1 MKPMKPTFFATPAA
15 FRAWLAANHAKAT
28 ELLVG
33 FHKVGSGKPS
43 ITWPQSVDQAL
54 CYGWIDGVRHSLGAQ
69 SYTIRFTPRRARSIW
84 SLINTKRFGELRAQ
98 GQVAAAGVA
107 AFKLRTDARTGVYSA
122 ERRTPARLPPAQ
134 EKAFRANA
142 GAWTYFQS
150 RPPWYQR
157 TALHWVIS
165 AKKEE
170 TRDKR
175 LRTLIADSAA
185 GRTIG
190 PLTRPGD
197 RKPSQT

>member
-1 MKPMKPTFFATPAA
+1 MKPTFFATPAA
-15 FRAWLAANHAKAT
+15 FRAWLAANHLKAA

-54 CYGWIDGVRHSLGAQ
+54 CYGWIDGVRRSLGAT
-69 SYTIRFTPRRARSIW
+69 SYTIRFTPRRPRSIW
-84 SLINTKRFGELRAQ
+84 SANNTKRFGALSEQ

-107 AFKLRTDARTGVYSA
+107 AFKQRTAARSGVYSF
-122 ERRTPARLPPAQ
+122 ERRTPARLLPAQ

-142 GAWTYFQS
+142 PAWAYFQS

-157 TALHWVIS
+157 TALHWVVS

-175 LRTLIADSAA
+175 LRTLITDSAA

-197 RKPSQT
+197 KKPRQT

>member
-1 MKPMKPTFFATPAA
+1 MLRVDRRRPPQPRAA
-15 FRAWLAANHAKAT
+15 H
-28 ELLVG
+28 
-33 FHKVGSGKPS
+33 
-43 ITWPQSVDQAL
+43 
-54 CYGWIDGVRHSLGAQ
+54 
-69 SYTIRFTPRRARSIW
+69 YTIRFTPRRPRSIW
-84 SLINTKRFGELRAQ
+84 SAINTKRFGELRKQ

-107 AFKLRTDARTGVYSA
+107 AFKQRTAARSGVYSF

-142 GAWTYFQS
+142 AAWAYFQS

-157 TALHWVIS
+157 TALHWVVS

-190 PLTRPGD
+190 PLTRPGGG
-197 RKPSQT
+197 

>member
-1 MKPMKPTFFATPAA
+1 MKSMKPTFFATPAA
-15 FRAWLAANHAKAT
+15 FRAWLAANHAKAG

-54 CYGWIDGVRHSLGAQ
+54 CYGWIDGVRRSLGPQ
-69 SYTIRFTPRRARSIW
+69 SYTIRFTPRRPRSIW
-84 SLINTKRFGELRAQ
+84 SAINTKRFAELRKQ

-107 AFKLRTDARTGVYSA
+107 AFKVRTAARSGVYSF
-122 ERRTPARLPPAQ
+122 ERRTPARLLPAQ
-134 EKAFRANA
+134 DKAFRANA
-142 GAWTYFQS
+142 RAWAYFQS

-157 TALHWVIS
+157 TALHWVVS

-185 GRTIG
+185 GRTIA
-190 PLTRPGD
+190 PLTRPGA
-197 RKPSQT
+197 KAG